1 MTHLR
6 KLFLLAP
13 AWIIVSC
20 AEPVAVSP
28 PVSGDTAQQPSQTP
42 AQEKPKFK
50 KPPRMNGRGE
60 VTSISIEQFFTLQQS
75 GKTLI
80 FDARPGFLY
89 ALGHIPGAVNLTKH
103 NCDEAIFKREAE
115 IKAALAEG
123 KTLIVYCSSLT
134 CPDARTV
141 AIHLSGFGYPAAIYS
156 GGYDGWKEAGM
167 PTE

>member
-1 MTHLR
+1 MTGLR
-6 KLFLLAP
+6 KLLLMVP

-20 AEPVAVSP
+20 AEPSAVAP
-28 PVSGDTAQQPSQTP
+28 PAPNP
-42 AQEKPKFK
+42 AVAISKIEKSEEKPKYK

-60 VTSISIEQFFTLQQS
+60 VTSISLEQFFTLQQS

-80 FDARPGFLY
+80 FDARPGFLH
-89 ALGHIPGAVNLTKH
+89 ALGHIPGAISLPKT
-103 NCDEAIFKREAE
+103 NCDEAIANREAE

-123 KTLIVYCSSLT
+123 KVIVVYCSSLT

-141 AIHLSGFGYPAAIYS
+141 AIHLSGFGYPASIYS

>member
-1 MTHLR
+1 MAHLR
-6 KLFLLAP
+6 KLLLLAP
-13 AWIIVSC
+13 AWMIVSC
-20 AEPVAVSP
+20 AEPVAVAKPDSTSP
-28 PVSGDTAQQPSQTP
+28 SPVPTP
-42 AQEKPKFK
+42 EKTKFK
-50 KPPRMNGRGE
+50 KAPRMNGRGE
-60 VTSISIEQFFTLQQS
+60 VTSISLEQFFTLQQS

-80 FDARPGFLY
+80 FDARPGFLF
-89 ALGHIPGAVNLTKH
+89 ALGHIPGAVNLPKH

-123 KTLIVYCSSLT
+123 KTLVVYCSSLT

>member
-6 KLFLLAP
+6 KLLLLAP
-13 AWIIVSC
+13 AWMIASC
-20 AEPVAVSP
+20 AEPFSVTP
-28 PVSGDTAQQPSQTP
+28 PAADDTP
-42 AQEKPKFK
+42 AEESPTPVQQKPKFK

-60 VTSISIEQFFTLQQS
+60 VTSISLEQFFTLQQS

-80 FDARPGFLY
+80 FDARPAFLY
-89 ALGHIPGAVNLTKH
+89 ALGHIPGAVNLSKH

-123 KTLIVYCSSLT
+123 KTLVVYCSSLT